1 MENKGNFSWGMFK
14 MKMKNVTVFVI
25 FLFALLW
32 INFLYVCC
40 YLNISFYIYGFFLTN
55 TNQYVIYTLYKFVK
69 SKIHSQSNSSILL
82 TFAFNIFYYLLNW
95 KYTQFSV
102 DLGERERRTIIQV
115 WYKCSNVLLSHFIS
129 FWYWYIISKFGLVFR
144 CVIFTAQ

>member
-1 MENKGNFSWGMFK
+1 

-32 INFLYVCC
+32 INFWYVCC
-40 YLNISFYIYGFFLTN
+40 YLKISFHIYVFFWPIRSDMLYIHYINSWKVKFIHKVIPASYWHLHLIFFITYLTE
-55 TNQYVIYTLYKFVK
+55 
-69 SKIHSQSNSSILL
+69 
-82 TFAFNIFYYLLNW
+82 NIPNLVLIW
-95 KYTQFSV
+95 
-102 DLGERERRTIIQV
+102 ERERRTIIQV

>member
-1 MENKGNFSWGMFK
+1 MGVFKWKWKMSQYLLYFYLPYCELTFGMF
-14 MKMKNVTVFVI
+14 VAIWWFH
-25 FLFALLW
+25 F
-32 INFLYVCC
+32 
-40 YLNISFYIYGFFLTN
+40 IYTFFLTN
-55 TNQYVIYTLYKFVK
+55 TNRYVIYTLYKFMK

-102 DLGERERRTIIQV
+102 DLGEKERRTIIQV

-129 FWYWYIISKFGLVFR
+129 FLYWYIISKFGLVFR

>member
-1 MENKGNFSWGMFK
+1 MENKGNFSWGMFQI
-14 MKMKNVTVFVI
+14 KMKNVTVFVI

-32 INFLYVCC
+32 INFWYVCC

-55 TNQYVIYTLYKFVK
+55 TIRYVIYTLYKFMK

-82 TFAFNIFYYLLNW
+82 TFALNIFYYLLNW

-102 DLGERERRTIIQV
+102 DLGEKERRTIIQV

-129 FWYWYIISKFGLVFR
+129 FLYYIQIWVWYFDVSYLQR
-144 CVIFTAQ
+144 NR

>member
-1 MENKGNFSWGMFK
+1 MENKGNFSWGCLNENEKCHSIYYIFFLPYCELTFGMF
-14 MKMKNVTVFVI
+14 VAIWTFH
-25 FLFALLW
+25 F
-32 INFLYVCC
+32 
-40 YLNISFYIYGFFLTN
+40 IYTFFLTN
-55 TNQYVIYTLYKFVK
+55 TNRYVIYILYKFMK

-102 DLGERERRTIIQV
+102 DLGEREGRTIIQV

-129 FWYWYIISKFGLVFR
+129 FLYWYIISKFGLVFQCIR
-144 CVIFTAQ
+144 

>member
-1 MENKGNFSWGMFK
+1 MENKGNFSWGMFQ
-14 MKMKNVTVFVI
+14 MKMKNVTVFII

-32 INFLYVCC
+32 INFWYVCC
-40 YLNISFYIYGFFLTN
+40 YLNISFHIYGFFLTN
-55 TNQYVIYTLYKFVK
+55 TIRYVIYTLYKFMK

-82 TFAFNIFYYLLNW
+82 TFALNIFYYLLNW

-102 DLGERERRTIIQV
+102 DLGEKERRTIIQV

-129 FWYWYIISKFGLVFR
+129 FLYYIQIWVWYFDVSYLQR
-144 CVIFTAQ
+144 NR

>member
-1 MENKGNFSWGMFK
+1 

-32 INFLYVCC
+32 INFWYVCC
-40 YLNISFYIYGFFLTN
+40 YLNISFYFWPIRSD
-55 TNQYVIYTLYKFVK
+55 VIYTLYKFMK

-82 TFAFNIFYYLLNW
+82 TFAFTIFYYLFNW

-129 FWYWYIISKFGLVFR
+129 FYIDILYPNLVWYFDVSYLQR
-144 CVIFTAQ
+144 NR

>member
-1 MENKGNFSWGMFK
+1 MENKGNFSWGIFK

-40 YLNISFYIYGFFLTN
+40 YLKISFYIYGFFLTN
-55 TNQYVIYTLYKFVK
+55 TIRCVIYTLYKFMK

-82 TFAFNIFYYLLNW
+82 TFAFNIFYYLWNW
-95 KYTQFSV
+95 NLPNLV
-102 DLGERERRTIIQV
+102 LIWERESRTIIQV
-115 WYKCSNVLLSHFIS
+115 WYKCNNILLSHFIS
-129 FWYWYIISKFGLVFR
+129 FLYRYIISRFGFVFW
-144 CVIFTAQ
+144 CIIFTAQ